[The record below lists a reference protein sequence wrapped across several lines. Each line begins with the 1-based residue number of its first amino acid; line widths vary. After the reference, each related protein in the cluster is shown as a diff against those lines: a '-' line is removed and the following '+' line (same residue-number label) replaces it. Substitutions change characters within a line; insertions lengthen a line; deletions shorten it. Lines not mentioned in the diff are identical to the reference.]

1 VPIAVREIAEWIG
14 GRVIG
19 DPQRLVRAARSLHE
33 AGPEDITFLE
43 NDRPLRQGTTLRAAA
58 VLARPGTLS
67 GNGVIAGAQHR
78 SAGNSITPPGG
89 LTVIETSDPL
99 AAFVQVYQRLHGLP
113 SPKPGGIDPR
123 AVIHASVQLGRDV
136 EIGAFA
142 SIGEGSVIGDRCRIF
157 PGVVIGRFCKLGED
171 VTLYP
176 NVVIYD
182 GCTLGNR
189 VIVHANSVIGADG
202 FGYRQQEGR
211 HVKVPHLGSVVIE
224 DDVEI
229 GACTTVDRGTFQ
241 ATRIGAGS
249 KIDNLV
255 QIAHNCRIGR
265 HNLLVGQVGL
275 AGSVTTGDYVVLAGQ
290 VAVRDHCTI
299 GDHVVVGARAGV
311 IQDVPPGQKVLG
323 EPAMPEREYKRLV
336 LLFQKLPEL
345 RQQVEEL
352 RKHLGLA

>member
-1 VPIAVREIAEWIG
+1 MAVQVGEIAAWIH

-19 DPQRLVRAARSLHE
+19 DPQRVVKAARALSD
-33 AGPEDITFLE
+33 AGPEDVTFLDNE
-43 NDRPLRQGTTLRAAA
+43 RALKPAMRLQAAA
-58 VLARPGTLS
+58 ILTRPGLLS
-67 GNGVIAGAQHR
+67 ANGGANKF
-78 SAGNSITPPGG
+78 SPDLTNITI
-89 LTVIETSDPL
+89 IETADPL

-113 SPKPGGIDPR
+113 PAPRQGIDPR
-123 AVIHASVQLGRDV
+123 AVIHPTVRLGRDV
-136 EIGAFA
+136 EIGPGAF
-142 SIGEGSVIGDRCRIF
+142 IGEGTVLGARCRIY
-157 PGVVIGRFCKLGED
+157 PGVVIGRFCTLGDD

-182 GCTLGNR
+182 GCTLGHR
-189 VIVHANSVIGADG
+189 VTVHANSVIGADG
-202 FGYRQQEGR
+202 FGYRQQNGR
-211 HVKVPHLGSVVIE
+211 HEKIPQLGGVVIE

-229 GACTTVDRGTFQ
+229 GACTTIDRGTFQ
-241 ATRIGAGS
+241 PTRIGAGT

-299 GDHVVVGARAGV
+299 GDGVVAGARAG
-311 IQDVPPGQKVLG
+311 IIEDIPAGQRVLG

-336 LLFQKLPEL
+336 LLFMKLPEM
-345 RQQVEEL
+345 RQQLEQI